1 MARQSKKVRKQTT
14 DYLTVV
20 GASNASVSNLR
31 QGCRT
36 EKTDDA
42 VYFISPFG
50 GPVTASGVAQWKKRK
65 PEMSQRKPYTTL
77 REDVLKRYPSG
88 RTPGGVSVDDIVQL
102 KLQNTFDTHL
112 DIAREMAGVMRGDMA
127 GYDADPSKFTQSLG
141 CWSGFHAQQMIK
153 SVKRMRGTA
162 KGTYVYLSGWMV
174 AGLRNRWGHL
184 PDQSMHEKTAVA
196 DLIAEIYTSLRQ
208 ADEVAINDLF
218 KDLKAARNSG
228 DTKAEQDAIA
238 AIDSF
243 ESHVVPIIADI
254 DAGFGNEHAT
264 YLLAKELIKAGA
276 CCLQIENQVS
286 DAKQCGH
293 QDGKVTVPREDFIEK
308 LRACRL
314 AFEELGVD
322 EGVIV
327 ARTDSLGAGLTQ
339 KVPVSNAPG
348 DLASEYIKWLKVEPI
363 TDANPISDG
372 ELALYQNGEFV
383 RPVRLPNGLFPFK
396 EGTGRARVVEDCIAS
411 LNEGGADLLWIETD
425 TPNVDEIA
433 SMVSEIRKAVPNAKL
448 TYNNSPSFNWT
459 LNLRKQVREQ
469 WIAEGKITE
478 GDYPGG
484 NELMKP
490 DFDAT
495 ELGHEADDRL
505 RAFQTDISA
514 RAGVFHNLIT
524 LPTFHLTAK
533 SVDELSRGYFGED
546 KMLAYVSTVQREEI
560 RRGVSAVKHQHE
572 VGSDLGDSFK
582 EMVGGDRALKAGG
595 SANTMNQFAAE

>member
-1 MARQSKKVRKQTT
+1 MAS
-14 DYLTVV
+14 
-20 GASNASVSNLR
+20 S
-31 QGCRT
+31 
-36 EKTDDA
+36 
-42 VYFISPFG
+42 FG
-50 GPVTASGVAQWKKRK
+50 GPAFWTAVLPFPDLNKGLL
-65 PEMSQRKPYTTL
+65 PMTTRPSTAEIRADL
-77 REDVLKRYPSG
+77 LKRYPTG
-88 RTPGGVSVDDIVQL
+88 EAPGGVAIDDILQL
-102 KLQNTFDTHL
+102 RLQNTWDSHL
-112 DIAREMAGVMRGDMA
+112 DIARQMAVVMRADMA
-127 GYDADPSKFTQSLG
+127 AYDADSSKFTQSLG

-153 SVKRMRGTA
+153 AVKRLRGTA

-196 DLIAEIYTSLRQ
+196 DLIQEIYVSLRQ

-218 KDLKAARNSG
+218 KTLKAAKTEEER
-228 DTKAEQDAIA
+228 KAAIA
-238 AIDSF
+238 AIDGF
-243 ESHVVPIIADI
+243 ETHVVPIIADI

-314 AFEELGVD
+314 AFEELGV
-322 EGVIV
+322 EQGVIV

-339 KVPVSNAPG
+339 KVPVSQQAG
-348 DLASEYIKWLKVEPI
+348 DLASDYIKWLKTEPI
-363 TDANPISDG
+363 TAENPIREG
-372 ELALYQNGEFV
+372 ELALYQGGEFV
-383 RPVRLPNGLFPFK
+383 KPQRLPNGLFPFK
-396 EGTGRARVVEDCIAS
+396 ENTGRARVIEDCVAS
-411 LNEGGADLLWIETD
+411 LNQGGADLLWIETD

-433 SMVSEIRKAVPNAKL
+433 GMVAEIRKQAPKAKL

-459 LNLRKQVREQ
+459 LNLRKQVRSQ
-469 WIAEGKITE
+469 WLAEGKIQA
-478 GDYPGG
+478 GDYPDG
-484 NELMKP
+484 NELMKAE
-490 DFDAT
+490 FDAT
-495 ELGHEADDRL
+495 DLGREADARL
-505 RAFQTDISA
+505 RRFQTDISA

-546 KMLAYVSTVQREEI
+546 KMLAYVATVQREEI

-582 EMVGGDRALKAGG
+582 EMVSGERALKAGG
-595 SANTMNQFAAE
+595 HANTMNQFAAE

>member
-1 MARQSKKVRKQTT
+1 MAHRKT
-14 DYLTVV
+14 YAELHAE
-20 GASNASVSNLR
+20 AS
-31 QGCRT
+31 
-36 EKTDDA
+36 
-42 VYFISPFG
+42 
-50 GPVTASGVAQWKKRK
+50 
-65 PEMSQRKPYTTL
+65 
-77 REDVLKRYPSG
+77 KRYPEG
-88 RTPGGVSVDDIVQL
+88 RTRGGVSVEDIVQL
-102 KLQNTFDTHL
+102 KIQNTYDTHL
-112 DIAREMAGVMRGDMA
+112 DIAREMAGVMRADMA
-127 GYDADPSKFTQSLG
+127 AYDADPAKFTQSLG

-196 DLIAEIYTSLRQ
+196 DLIEEIYTSLRQ
-208 ADEVAINDLF
+208 ADEVDLNDLF
-218 KDLKAARNSG
+218 KELNDATDQAAR
-228 DTKAEQDAIA
+228 AQIIA
-238 AIDSF
+238 KIDSY

-322 EGVIV
+322 DGVIV

-339 KVPVSNAPG
+339 KVPVSAAPG
-348 DLASEYIKWLKVEPI
+348 DLASHYIKWLKTEQI
-363 TDANPISDG
+363 TDANPIREG
-372 ELALYQNGEFV
+372 EMAIYQNEEFV
-383 RPVRLPNGLFPFK
+383 KPVRLANGLFPFK
-396 EGTGRARVVEDCIAS
+396 EGTGRARVIEDCVAS
-411 LNEGGADLLWIETD
+411 LKDGGADLLWIETD

-433 SMVSEIRKAVPNAKL
+433 SMVNEVREQVPDAKL

-469 WIAEGKITE
+469 WLAEGKIAE
-478 GDYPGG
+478 GDYPAG

-495 ELGHEADDRL
+495 ELGAEADNRL

-546 KMLAYVSTVQREEI
+546 KMLAYVATVQREEI
-560 RRGVSAVKHQHE
+560 RRGISAVKHQHE
-572 VGSDLGDSFK
+572 VGSDLGDTFK
-582 EMVGGDRALKAGG
+582 EMVGGERALKAGG
-595 SANTMNQFAAE
+595 HANTMNQFASE

>member
-1 MARQSKKVRKQTT
+1 MT
-14 DYLTVV
+14 
-20 GASNASVSNLR
+20 
-31 QGCRT
+31 
-36 EKTDDA
+36 
-42 VYFISPFG
+42 
-50 GPVTASGVAQWKKRK
+50 KRK
-65 PEMSQRKPYTTL
+65 TYSEL
-77 REDVLKRYPSG
+77 RAEVLSRYPSG
-88 RTPGGVSVDDIVQL
+88 RSSSGVSVDDIVQL
-102 KLQNTFDTHL
+102 KLQNSFDTHL
-112 DIAREMAGVMRGDMA
+112 DIAREMATVMRADMA
-127 GYDADPSKFTQSLG
+127 AYDADPSKSTQSLG

-153 SVKRMRGTA
+153 SVKRLRGSA
-162 KGTYVYLSGWMV
+162 KGVYVYLSGWMV

-196 DLIAEIYTSLRQ
+196 DLIQEIYTSLRQ
-208 ADEVAINDLF
+208 ADEVALNDLF
-218 KDLKAARNSG
+218 KDLKAARAAG
-228 DTKAEQDAIA
+228 DAAAETA
-238 AIDSF
+238 AIEAIDTF

-322 EGVIV
+322 DGVIV

-339 KVPVSNAPG
+339 KVPVSQQPG
-348 DLASEYIKWLKVEPI
+348 DLAADYIKWLKTEPI
-363 TDANPISDG
+363 TEENPIREG
-372 ELALYQNGEFV
+372 ELALFRDGEFV
-383 RPVRLPNGLFPFK
+383 RPARLPNGLFPFQ

-411 LNEGGADLLWIETD
+411 LTQGGADLLWIETD

-433 SMVSEIRKAVPNAKL
+433 SMVNEIRQAVPNAKL

-459 LNLRKQVREQ
+459 LNLRKQVRAQ
-469 WIAEGKITE
+469 WLAEGTISE
-478 GDYPGG
+478 DSYPNG

-490 DFDAT
+490 DYDET
-495 ELGHEADDRL
+495 DLGREADARL
-505 RAFQTDISA
+505 KAFQTDIST

-533 SVDELSRGYFGED
+533 SMDELSRGYFGED
-546 KMLAYVSTVQREEI
+546 KMLAYVATVQREEI
-560 RRGVSAVKHQHE
+560 RRGISAVKHQHE
-572 VGSDLGDSFK
+572 VGSDLGDTFK
-582 EMVGGDRALKAGG
+582 EMVGGERALKAGG